1 MFELRFDSENSF
13 EYEHE
18 KHEYYDIYL
27 NNQPVHRDAYA
38 ILSLLIDREN
48 KFIEIINASEF
59 VFCRIGETR
68 RQELYNLIASLIDEL
83 NICDYSIH
91 SIDDPI
97 DHNELMTNELAKV
110 LDDIGFDIKY
120 ITY

>member
-27 NNQPVHRDAYA
+27 NNQPVHRDEYA
-38 ILSLLIDREN
+38 ILSLLVDREN
-48 KFIEIINASEF
+48 KRIEMINVSEF

-68 RQELYNLIASLIDEL
+68 RQELYNLITSLIDEL
-83 NICDYSIH
+83 NIRDYSIYF
-91 SIDDPI
+91 INDPI

-110 LDDIGFDIKY
+110 LYDIGFDIKY